1 MLAPGKLSG
10 AFPLIRQRFSRRLDT
25 EHEQA
30 FIRLVIGIVAFSYFF
45 ALSNSFG
52 HFQKHALFVW
62 VMVGFIA
69 ASIMLIFHIAFD
81 PRVSPSRRLLAAALD
96 IGAVT
101 YFFFNAAEHALP
113 LYFLYL
119 WIIFGYGFRFGRRY
133 LFYTLALS
141 LAGFG
146 AAISIHPYWS
156 DNQFIGIGLWSG
168 MLLVS
173 LYVSSRIGHLT
184 TPLGHLGAADPKIEQ
199 IMPIQG
205 KLSGT
210 FALIRQRFSGRL
222 DTEHEQ
228 AFVRLVIGTLL
239 FFYFL
244 FLTLHHDQNERNLHA
259 NLVRLM
265 VVFVIVSTMLIAHIA
280 VYPQISPIRRLLS
293 ATLDAGT
300 ITYFFFHAAESAI
313 PLYFLYLWIIFGYGF
328 RFGRKYLLFTLV
340 LSLLG
345 FGAAVFSLEYWSH
358 NRFLG
363 VGLWVGMGL
372 VSLYVNTLIGRL
384 TAALEHAEAAN
395 QAKRRFVSSVSHEL
409 RTPLNAIIGMA
420 DLMRS
425 SKLTHDQEDMVRAMD
440 NASHMML
447 SLVEDVLD
455 FSKIEAGK
463 LVIENTEFDLHQ
475 LINTTVDVF
484 KYQASER
491 GLLLTAY
498 IDPSVPYALRGDPHH
513 LRQVLVN
520 LLSNAIKFTQKGRI
534 TLRIYSM
541 GNRDQS
547 AQLRFEVEDTGVGIA
562 PEAQERVFESFIQAD
577 ESTTRHYGGTGLGTT
592 ISRQL
597 VELMGG
603 KLGLRSEVGVGSTFW
618 FELTLQTQALILGQ
632 DRFAGLN
639 TLLIGFGGKDAA
651 HIGAILESVGAPC
664 QIVDSL
670 DVALSRVKEEAQLG
684 NAFRFALLS
693 ADCLRGLSHAI
704 FLPPLVKELHARA
717 GAELFVV
724 LCGTEGVGG
733 AKQQIIEE
741 AGLAAWLDL
750 PVERRL
756 LCNIMHA
763 SSVATAKSADVVPL
777 AGPGHSGQAQH
788 ARYSVLV
795 AEDNP
800 TNRKVILKIL
810 ERAGHSCALV
820 ENGEEALDL
829 LGQQDFDV
837 VVFDMNMPVM
847 NGLEATKA
855 YRFMQPPGT
864 RIPIIMFS
872 ANVTK
877 EAREECL
884 AAGVDEFLPKPIQVG
899 SFLEALDRLVKKFG
913 ANQRSRMPHRSASN
927 GPILAQPAGAEI
939 ILNYATLAELDRIGQ
954 DRDFVDGLLI
964 GFVADNRV
972 LVERLEGLLVMKRFE
987 EFKETLHA
995 IKGSA
1000 VSIGAFSMRT
1010 TCQSFEKLTHDE
1022 MKRDARHIA
1031 KTMQGAFDKL
1041 CEAIDHYRKQREQS
1055 ASKH

>member
-1 MLAPGKLSG
+1 
-10 AFPLIRQRFSRRLDT
+10 
-25 EHEQA
+25 
-30 FIRLVIGIVAFSYFF
+30 
-45 ALSNSFG
+45 
-52 HFQKHALFVW
+52 
-62 VMVGFIA
+62 
-69 ASIMLIFHIAFD
+69 
-81 PRVSPSRRLLAAALD
+81 
-96 IGAVT
+96 
-101 YFFFNAAEHALP
+101 
-113 LYFLYL
+113 L
-119 WIIFGYGFRFGRRY
+119 WIIFGYGFRFGKR
-133 LFYTLALS
+133 
-141 LAGFG
+141 
-146 AAISIHPYWS
+146 
-156 DNQFIGIGLWSG
+156 
-168 MLLVS
+168 
-173 LYVSSRIGHLT
+173 
-184 TPLGHLGAADPKIEQ
+184 
-199 IMPIQG
+199 
-205 KLSGT
+205 
-210 FALIRQRFSGRL
+210 
-222 DTEHEQ
+222 
-228 AFVRLVIGTLL
+228 
-239 FFYFL
+239 
-244 FLTLHHDQNERNLHA
+244 
-259 NLVRLM
+259 
-265 VVFVIVSTMLIAHIA
+265 
-280 VYPQISPIRRLLS
+280 
-293 ATLDAGT
+293 
-300 ITYFFFHAAESAI
+300 
-313 PLYFLYLWIIFGYGF
+313 
-328 RFGRKYLLFTLV
+328 YLLFALA

-345 FGAAVFSLEYWSH
+345 FGAAIFSIEYWSR
-358 NRFLG
+358 NQFLG
-363 VGLWVGMGL
+363 VGLWVGMLL

-420 DLMRS
+420 DLLRS
-425 SKLTHDQEDMVRAMD
+425 SKLTHEQEDMVRSMD
-440 NASHMML
+440 NASHVML
-447 SLVEDVLD
+447 SLIEEVLD

-463 LVIENTEFDLHQ
+463 LVIEDTEFDLHQ
-475 LINTTVDVF
+475 LINSTVDVF

-491 GLLLTAY
+491 DLLLTTY
-498 IDPSVPYALRGDPHH
+498 IDPGVPYALRGDPHH

-534 TLRIYSM
+534 ALRIYSI
-541 GNRDQS
+541 GDRDQS
-547 AQLRFEVEDTGVGIA
+547 VQLRFEVEDTGIGIA
-562 PEAQERVFESFIQAD
+562 PEAQGKVFESFTQAD
-577 ESTTRHYGGTGLGTT
+577 VSTTRRYGGTGLGTT
-592 ISRQL
+592 ISKQL

-603 KLGLRSEVGVGSTFW
+603 KLGLRSQVGIGSTFW
-618 FELTLQTQALILGQ
+618 FELTLPKRDLISDQ

-639 TLLIGFGGKDAA
+639 TLLIGFGSKDAS

-664 QIVDSL
+664 QIVDNL
-670 DVALSRVKEEAQLG
+670 DLALSRVKEEAQLG

-693 ADCLRGLSHAI
+693 ADCLKGLSHAI
-704 FLPPLVKELHARA
+704 FLPPLIKELHTRA
-717 GAELFVV
+717 GTDLSVV

-733 AKQQIIEE
+733 AKQKIIEE
-741 AGLAAWLDL
+741 ARLAAWLDL

-763 SSVATAKSADVVPL
+763 SAVATAKSADVVPL
-777 AGPGHSGQAQH
+777 AGPDH
-788 ARYSVLV
+788 ARYSILV

-800 TNRKVILKIL
+800 TNRKVIQKIL

-847 NGLEATKA
+847 NGLEATKT

-864 RIPIIMFS
+864 RVPIIMFS
-872 ANVTK
+872 ADVTK

-927 GPILAQPAGAEI
+927 VPILAQPAGTET

-954 DRDFVDGLLI
+954 DRDFVDGLLV

-1010 TCQSFEKLTHDE
+1010 TCQGFEKLTHDE
-1022 MKRDARHIA
+1022 MKRDTRHIV

-1041 CEAIDHYRKQREQS
+1041 CEALAHYRKQREQS
-1055 ASKH
+1055 ASNR